1 MKSLARLLIGISM
14 ANLFALQASA
24 KEEAL
29 IRLRLNTTSTYEQVS
44 SNELRGLLNSI
55 ELFIDVEGKNE
66 NGEQMNETLGPISA
80 SEVNIESLTLDK
92 NSVTS
97 QSQASGRQTFRAKIS
112 DSSIFISRDEILRV
126 SAQTLKE
133 KGQSLMTQ
141 FNIQSTDAQAELSL
155 DVADMNCER
164 KAVTT
169 CKSAVN
175 FSIKASR

>member
-1 MKSLARLLIGISM
+1 
-14 ANLFALQASA
+14 
-24 KEEAL
+24 
-29 IRLRLNTTSTYEQVS
+29 
-44 SNELRGLLNSI
+44 
-55 ELFIDVEGKNE
+55 
-66 NGEQMNETLGPISA
+66 
-80 SEVNIESLTLDK
+80 VNIESLTLDK